1 MNQQDLLKLKED
13 FGYNKLS
20 YKYIP
25 AGSEILRYIGQA
37 VVVVTFKKIWRT
49 EKDEEGN
56 DVKKYSLE
64 DHMERGFLLSLNNF
78 DPMTKTYL
86 CKYKIDGQEEEKETR
101 IQPEGFEFVNLD
113 DEKVEQSIRLVPY
126 SYHCRMVEDE
136 FTQARIKDLFEKRDT
151 LNIEELKMISESK
164 NQGEVLRYAHNV
176 IAAIKMEDGTIFGV
190 RIWTLRLKH
199 RQGTKYGL
207 FFSGEGNRELS
218 TIISSEDKVYKLGDY
233 GEMKIIDLSD

>member
-64 DHMERGFLLSLNNF
+64 DHMERGYLLSLSDF

-101 IQPEGFEFVNLD
+101 IQPEGVEFVNLD
-113 DEKVEQSIRLVPY
+113 D
-126 SYHCRMVEDE
+126 
-136 FTQARIKDLFEKRDT
+136 DLFHIPITAEWLKTSLLR
-151 LNIEELKMISESK
+151 LELK
-164 NQGEVLRYAHNV
+164 
-176 IAAIKMEDGTIFGV
+176 
-190 RIWTLRLKH
+190 
-199 RQGTKYGL
+199 
-207 FFSGEGNRELS
+207 
-218 TIISSEDKVYKLGDY
+218 ISSKREIL
-233 GEMKIIDLSD
+233 